1 MWRGALLNRIHGLLA
16 EFGMVVD
23 TRPTLWRMVSG
34 TFRWRNKED
43 ASGQGEL
50 FLTLFA
56 KGIMVHSNGC
66 VHPYHWA
73 SATTAG

>member
-1 MWRGALLNRIHGLLA
+1 MANGVRDILANGVRRKWRI
-16 EFGMVVD
+16 
-23 TRPTLWRMVSG
+23 VSG
-34 TFRWRNKED
+34 TFRWRNKEG

-56 KGIMVHSNGC
+56 KGIMVPSNGC

-73 SATTAG
+73 SATTEG